1 MSDRLVVIADA
12 GPIIALGIAGQLDI
26 LAKRRGLVPAVRP
39 LLETMR
45 AGGYDLAESLVD
57 LAARQVGE

>member
-1 MSDRLVVIADA
+1 VKGTAGLLV
-12 GPIIALGIAGQLDI
+12 

-45 AGGYDLAESLVD
+45 AGGYYLAESLVN

>member
-12 GPIIALGIAGQLDI
+12 GHRL
-26 LAKRRGLVPAVRP
+26 

-45 AGGYDLAESLVD
+45 AGGYYLAESLVD